1 MTFIEMAKTCAK
13 KYIYLF
19 LSILFFTL
27 PMSML
32 DVTSDGI
39 NSWDQMGYNASG
51 ILIHTWLDPLMDS
64 FCDHFGN
71 MTSKGRE
78 GGNNNDDRGSCEGYY
93 DLLSQRYEY
102 YSLKIVRAMSV
113 NFYLSSMIQNKI

>member
-1 MTFIEMAKTCAK
+1 
-13 KYIYLF
+13 
-19 LSILFFTL
+19 
-27 PMSML
+27 
-32 DVTSDGI
+32 
-39 NSWDQMGYNASG
+39 
-51 ILIHTWLDPLMDS
+51 MDS

-113 NFYLSSMIQNKI
+113 NFKFYDSERNIIKFFYFQRW